1 MSEVE
6 LEGVYYRYPNGVA
19 ALDGIDLSV
28 GRGERL
34 AITGATGAGKS
45 TVVRHLNGLLR
56 PSAGRVTVDGHD
68 TSKAPVARL
77 ARRVG
82 VVFQDPDQQLFD
94 RTVRDEVAVGPR
106 NFGLRGSDLAFRVDA
121 ALASAGLSASAQT
134 HPFDLGYSRR
144 KLVAVAAVLAMET
157 PIVVI
162 DEPTTGQDLRSI
174 ERIESIVEMLRRDG
188 RTLIFVSHDRHFV
201 ERNADRVVRL
211 ENGRLTT
218 P

>member
-1 MSEVE
+1 
-6 LEGVYYRYPNGVA
+6 
-19 ALDGIDLSV
+19 
-28 GRGERL
+28 
-34 AITGATGAGKS
+34 
-45 TVVRHLNGLLR
+45 
-56 PSAGRVTVDGHD
+56 
-68 TSKAPVARL
+68 VARL

>member
-1 MSEVE
+1 MSKVE

>member
-94 RTVRDEVAVGPR
+94 RTVRDEVTVGPR

>member
-1 MSEVE
+1 VE